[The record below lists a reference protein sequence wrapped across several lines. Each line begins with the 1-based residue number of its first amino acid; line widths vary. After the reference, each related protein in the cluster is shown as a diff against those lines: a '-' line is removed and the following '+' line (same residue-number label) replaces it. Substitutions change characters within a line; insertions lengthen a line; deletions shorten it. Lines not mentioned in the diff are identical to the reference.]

1 MTRTC
6 LSLSA
11 RHLDGGTVQAAAGNG
26 FTNSELGKPL
36 AHGAA
41 VGAIITDEET
51 FDECIDDCFTHSR
64 GSNILLA
71 IMCSLNS
78 L

>member
-11 RHLDGGTVQAAAGNG
+11 RHLDGGTAQAAAGNG
-26 FTNSELGKPL
+26 FTKSELEKPL

-41 VGAIITDEET
+41 VRAMLDDKET
-51 FDECIDDCFTHSR
+51 FDEYIDGRYTRSG
-64 GSNILLA
+64 GSGIVLV
-71 IMCSLNS
+71 IMCDLK
-78 L
+78 LL